1 MHVTHMMPVG
11 MVLLLAL
18 AGCASERL
26 EAVRP
31 EPRPLGQHAPAFQ
44 APQAPP
50 TIPSHG
56 PQPEEPTGVLTLR
69 QALAL
74 ALLRNPELASA
85 AWEVRAGEARTLQAG
100 LLPNPEVGVEVENF
114 AGSGEFRGVDAA
126 ETTVALGQVI
136 ELGGKRLRR
145 ARVAALERDLA
156 AWDYEATRLDVFT
169 ATTKAF
175 VEVVSAQAQLAL
187 NEELARLADQVLRTV
202 AARVQAGQVS
212 PVEETRARVALST
225 SRIDLERAGR
235 ALVAASERLAA
246 TWGSTAPAFER
257 VEGALEPIAPIPSAE
272 RLARR
277 VRQNPDIAR
286 WVVEMAQRQAAVA
299 LEEAQRIPNVTV
311 NGGVR
316 RLNET
321 RDTALIMELTLPIPI
336 FDRNQGAI
344 LAARYQLAR
353 AGEERRNAEVRVL
366 TELAA
371 TYAELSSA
379 FLEATTLQN
388 DVLPGAQS
396 AFDAFSE
403 GYRQGKF
410 GFLDVLDAQRTLFEA
425 RGRYLEALTAYHRAV
440 ADMERLIGEPL
451 AAVTS
456 PPARRE

>member
-1 MHVTHMMPVG
+1 M
-11 MVLLLAL
+11 LLLYLIPLVIAVFIGFT
-18 AGCASERL
+18 GCAIPNVGGL
-26 EAVRP
+26 EP
-31 EPRPLGQHAPAFQ
+31 EPRPLAQHVPAFQ
-44 APQAPP
+44 TPEELPAD
-50 TIPSHG
+50 PSRG

-74 ALLRNPELASA
+74 ALLRNPELAST

-126 ETTVALGQVI
+126 ETTITLGQVI

-156 AWDYEATRLDVFT
+156 VWDYEATRLNVFT

-175 VEVVSAQAQLAL
+175 VEVLSAQAQLAL
-187 NEELARLADQVLRTV
+187 HEELVRLAEQVLRTV
-202 AARVQAGQVS
+202 TARVQAGQVS

-225 SRIDLERAGR
+225 NRIALERAGR
-235 ALVAASERLAA
+235 VLVAAREHLTA
-246 TWGSTAPAFER
+246 TWGSAAPAFER
-257 VEGALEPIAPIPSAE
+257 VEGALEPLVPIPSAE
-272 RLARR
+272 RLAQRI
-277 VRQNPDIAR
+277 RQNPDIAR
-286 WVVEMAQRQAAVA
+286 WVAEMAQRQATVA
-299 LEEAQRIPNVTV
+299 LEEARRIPNVTA

-321 RDTALIMELTLPIPI
+321 RDTALIMQLTLPIPL
-336 FDRNQGAI
+336 FDRNQGAL

-353 AGEERRNAEVRVL
+353 AGEERRTAEVRVL

-379 FLEATTLQN
+379 FAEATALQN

-396 AFDAFSE
+396 AFEAFSE

-425 RGRYLEALTAYHRAV
+425 RGRYIEALTAYHQAV

-451 AAVTS
+451 GAVTAL
-456 PPARRE
+456 PVPR

>member
-1 MHVTHMMPVG
+1 MDVTHLMPVG
-11 MVLLLAL
+11 MALLLAL
-18 AGCASERL
+18 AGCTSERM

-31 EPRPLGQHAPAFQ
+31 EPRLLGQHAFAFQ
-44 APQAPP
+44 TPQEPT
-50 TIPSHG
+50 TIPARG
-56 PQPEEPTGVLTLR
+56 LQPEEPTGVLTLR

-74 ALLRNPELASA
+74 ALLQNPALASA

-114 AGSGEFRGVDAA
+114 AGSGAFRGFDAA
-126 ETTVALGQVI
+126 ETTITLGQVI

-145 ARVAALERDLA
+145 ARVAALERDLV

-169 ATTKAF
+169 TTTKAF
-175 VEVVSAQAQLAL
+175 VDVLSAQAQLVL
-187 NEELARLADQVLRTV
+187 NEELVRLADRVLGTV

-225 SRIDLERAGR
+225 NRIALERAGR
-235 ALVAASERLAA
+235 ELTAARERLAA
-246 TWGSTAPAFER
+246 TWGSTTPAFER
-257 VEGALEPIAPIPSAE
+257 AEGTLERIAPIPSAE

-277 VRQNPDIAR
+277 VSQNPDIAR

-299 LEEAQRIPNVTV
+299 LEEAQRIPNVTGA
-311 NGGVR
+311 GGVR
-316 RLNET
+316 RLSET
-321 RDTALIMELTLPIPI
+321 RDTALIMQITLPIPV
-336 FDRNQGAI
+336 FDRNQGAL

-353 AGEERRNAEVRVL
+353 AGEERRTAEVRVL

-371 TYAELSSA
+371 TYAELPSA
-379 FLEATTLQN
+379 FTEVTALQT

-396 AFDAFSE
+396 AFEAFSE

-440 ADMERLIGEPL
+440 AEMERLISEPL
-451 AAVTS
+451 EAVTG
-456 PPARRE
+456 PPVSR